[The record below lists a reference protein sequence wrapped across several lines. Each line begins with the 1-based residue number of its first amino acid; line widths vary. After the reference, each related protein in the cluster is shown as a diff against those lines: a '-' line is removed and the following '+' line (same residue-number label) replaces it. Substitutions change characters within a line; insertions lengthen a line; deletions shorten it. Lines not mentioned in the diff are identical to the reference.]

1 MGYQFD
7 FGKVLQGEYLELILE
22 GLQATMVVFVFSWI
36 IGLVLAVVLT
46 VIRAVEFKPT
56 QFLVAAFVEY
66 HRNVPMLIQLF
77 VWYFGFA
84 VVLPDAVND
93 YLNDLGAEIGYAI
106 VALALNKAAYM
117 SEDFRSGLR
126 SIHPAQMEA
135 ARSIGLTYLG
145 AMCWVILPQAIF
157 NVIPGI
163 VNQLTTIIKESS
175 LGSIIAVSE
184 LSYVMLQVNSNEVTK
199 PLQIF
204 GILAAVYFVLCF
216 ALSQATNWLER
227 RISSRRTGQVV
238 VEAVA

>member
-22 GLQATMVVFVFSWI
+22 GLQATMVVFVFSWV
-36 IGLVLAVVLT
+36 IGLVLAVILT
-46 VIRAVEFKPT
+46 VIRAIEFKPT

-84 VVLPDAVND
+84 VILPDAVND
-93 YLNDLGAEIGYAI
+93 YLNDIGAEIGYAI

-135 ARSIGLTYLG
+135 ARSIGLSYLG
-145 AMCWVILPQAIF
+145 AMSWVILPQAWRLALPALLGQTLILF
-157 NVIPGI
+157 KG
-163 VNQLTTIIKESS
+163 TS
-175 LGSIIAVSE
+175 LAAAIGVAE
-184 LSYVMLQVNSNEVTK
+184 LSYQARYIEEQSFRIFEAYGIATAIYMLISFAIMW
-199 PLQIF
+199 LSS
-204 GILAAVYFVLCF
+204 ILSKRYELRVK
-216 ALSQATNWLER
+216 
-227 RISSRRTGQVV
+227 
-238 VEAVA
+238 

>member
-7 FGKVLQGEYLELILE
+7 FGRVLQGEYLELILE

-36 IGLVLAVVLT
+36 IGLVLAVALT
-46 VIRAVEFKPT
+46 VVRAIEFKPT

-84 VVLPDAVND
+84 VILPDSVND
-93 YLNDLGAEIGYAI
+93 YLNDVGAEIGYAI

-145 AMCWVILPQAIF
+145 AMCWVILPQAWRLALPALLGQTLILF
-157 NVIPGI
+157 KG
-163 VNQLTTIIKESS
+163 TS
-175 LGSIIAVSE
+175 LAAAIGVAE
-184 LSYVMLQVNSNEVTK
+184 LSYQARYIEEQSFR
-199 PLQIF
+199 IF
-204 GILAAVYFVLCF
+204 EAYGIATAIYMIISF
-216 ALSQATNWLER
+216 AIMWLSSILSKRYELR
-227 RISSRRTGQVV
+227 VK
-238 VEAVA
+238 

>member
-56 QFLVAAFVEY
+56 QFIVAAFVEY

-145 AMCWVILPQAIF
+145 AMCWVILPQAWRLALPALLGQTLILF
-157 NVIPGI
+157 KG
-163 VNQLTTIIKESS
+163 TS
-175 LGSIIAVSE
+175 LAAAIGVAE
-184 LSYVMLQVNSNEVTK
+184 LSYQARYIEEQSFRIFEAYGIATAIYMLISFAIMW
-199 PLQIF
+199 LSS
-204 GILAAVYFVLCF
+204 ILSKRYELRVK
-216 ALSQATNWLER
+216 
-227 RISSRRTGQVV
+227 
-238 VEAVA
+238 

>member
-22 GLQATMVVFVFSWI
+22 GLQATMVVFVFSWL
-36 IGLVLAVVLT
+36 IGLVLAVILT
-46 VIRAVEFKPT
+46 IVRAIDFKPT

-84 VVLPDAVND
+84 VILPDTIND
-93 YLNDLGAEIGYAI
+93 YLNDIGAEIGYAI

-145 AMCWVILPQAIF
+145 AMCWVILPQAWRLALPALLGQTLILF
-157 NVIPGI
+157 KG
-163 VNQLTTIIKESS
+163 TS
-175 LGSIIAVSE
+175 LAAAIGVAE
-184 LSYVMLQVNSNEVTK
+184 LSYQARYIEEQSFRIFEAYGIATAIYMLISFAIMW
-199 PLQIF
+199 LSS
-204 GILAAVYFVLCF
+204 ILSKRYELRVK
-216 ALSQATNWLER
+216 
-227 RISSRRTGQVV
+227 
-238 VEAVA
+238 

>member
-7 FGKVLQGEYLELILE
+7 FGRVLQGEYLQLILE
-22 GLQATMVVFVFSWI
+22 GLQATMVVFIFSWI
-36 IGLVLAVVLT
+36 IGLVLAVILT
-46 VIRAVEFKPT
+46 VVRAIEFKPT

-84 VVLPDAVND
+84 VILPDAVND
-93 YLNDLGAEIGYAI
+93 YLNDVGAEIGYAI

-145 AMCWVILPQAIF
+145 AMSWVILPQAWRLALPALLGQTLILF
-157 NVIPGI
+157 KG
-163 VNQLTTIIKESS
+163 TS
-175 LGSIIAVSE
+175 LAAAIGVAE
-184 LSYVMLQVNSNEVTK
+184 LSYQARYIEEQSFRIFEAYGIATAIYMLISFAIMW
-199 PLQIF
+199 LSS
-204 GILAAVYFVLCF
+204 ILSKRYELRVK
-216 ALSQATNWLER
+216 
-227 RISSRRTGQVV
+227 
-238 VEAVA
+238 

>member
-126 SIHPAQMEA
+126 SIHPAQMES

-145 AMCWVILPQAIF
+145 AMCWVILPQAWRLALPALLGQTLILF
-157 NVIPGI
+157 KG
-163 VNQLTTIIKESS
+163 TS
-175 LGSIIAVSE
+175 LAAAIGVAE
-184 LSYVMLQVNSNEVTK
+184 LSYQARYIEEQSFRIFEAYGIATAIYMLISFAIMW
-199 PLQIF
+199 LSS
-204 GILAAVYFVLCF
+204 ILSKRYELRVK
-216 ALSQATNWLER
+216 
-227 RISSRRTGQVV
+227 
-238 VEAVA
+238 

>member
-22 GLQATMVVFVFSWI
+22 GLQATMVVFVFSWV

-93 YLNDLGAEIGYAI
+93 YLNDIGAEIGYAV

-145 AMCWVILPQAIF
+145 AMCWVILPQAWRLALPALLGQTLILF
-157 NVIPGI
+157 KG
-163 VNQLTTIIKESS
+163 TS
-175 LGSIIAVSE
+175 LAAAIGVAE
-184 LSYVMLQVNSNEVTK
+184 LSYQARYIEEQSFRIFEAYGIATAIYMLISFAIMW
-199 PLQIF
+199 LSS
-204 GILAAVYFVLCF
+204 ILSKRYELRVK
-216 ALSQATNWLER
+216 
-227 RISSRRTGQVV
+227 
-238 VEAVA
+238 

>member
-7 FGKVLQGEYLELILE
+7 FGKVLQGEFLELILE

-46 VIRAVEFKPT
+46 VIRAIEFKPT

-93 YLNDLGAEIGYAI
+93 YLNDIGAEIGYAI

-145 AMCWVILPQAIF
+145 AMTWVILPQAWRLALPALLGQTLILF
-157 NVIPGI
+157 KG
-163 VNQLTTIIKESS
+163 TS
-175 LGSIIAVSE
+175 LAAAIGVAE
-184 LSYVMLQVNSNEVTK
+184 LSYQARYIEEQSFRIFEAYGIATAIYMLISFAIMW
-199 PLQIF
+199 LSS
-204 GILAAVYFVLCF
+204 ILSKRYELRVK
-216 ALSQATNWLER
+216 
-227 RISSRRTGQVV
+227 
-238 VEAVA
+238 

>member
-145 AMCWVILPQAIF
+145 AMCWVILPQAWRLALPALLGQTLILF
-157 NVIPGI
+157 KG
-163 VNQLTTIIKESS
+163 TS
-175 LGSIIAVSE
+175 LAAAIGVAE
-184 LSYVMLQVNSNEVTK
+184 LSYQARYIEEQSFRIFEAYGIATAIYMLISFAIMW
-199 PLQIF
+199 LSS
-204 GILAAVYFVLCF
+204 ILSKRYELRVK
-216 ALSQATNWLER
+216 
-227 RISSRRTGQVV
+227 
-238 VEAVA
+238 

>member
-7 FGKVLQGEYLELILE
+7 FGKVLQGEYLGLILE
-22 GLQATMVVFVFSWI
+22 GLQATMLVFIFSWI
-36 IGLVLAVVLT
+36 IGLVLAVILT
-46 VIRAVEFKPT
+46 VIRAIEFKPT

-84 VVLPDAVND
+84 VILPDAAND
-93 YLNDLGAEIGYAI
+93 YLNDIGAEIGYAI

-145 AMCWVILPQAIF
+145 AMCWVILPQAWRLALPALLGQTLILF
-157 NVIPGI
+157 KG
-163 VNQLTTIIKESS
+163 TS
-175 LGSIIAVSE
+175 LAAAIGVAE
-184 LSYVMLQVNSNEVTK
+184 LSYQARYIEEQSFRIFEAYGIATAIYMLISFAIMW
-199 PLQIF
+199 LSS
-204 GILAAVYFVLCF
+204 ILSKRYELRVK
-216 ALSQATNWLER
+216 
-227 RISSRRTGQVV
+227 
-238 VEAVA
+238 

>member
-7 FGKVLQGEYLELILE
+7 FGRVLQGEYLQLILE

-36 IGLVLAVVLT
+36 IGLVLAVALT
-46 VIRAVEFKPT
+46 VVRAIEFKPT

-84 VVLPDAVND
+84 VILPDSVND
-93 YLNDLGAEIGYAI
+93 YLNDVGAEIGYAI

-145 AMCWVILPQAIF
+145 AMCWVILPQAWRLALPALLGQTLILF
-157 NVIPGI
+157 KG
-163 VNQLTTIIKESS
+163 TS
-175 LGSIIAVSE
+175 LAAAIGVAE
-184 LSYVMLQVNSNEVTK
+184 LSYQARYIEEQSFR
-199 PLQIF
+199 IF
-204 GILAAVYFVLCF
+204 EAYGIATAIYMIISF
-216 ALSQATNWLER
+216 AIMWLSSILSKRYELR
-227 RISSRRTGQVV
+227 VK
-238 VEAVA
+238 

>member
-7 FGKVLQGEYLELILE
+7 FGKVLQGEYLELILD

-56 QFLVAAFVEY
+56 QFIVAAFVEY

-145 AMCWVILPQAIF
+145 AMCWVILPQAWRLALPALLGQTLILF
-157 NVIPGI
+157 KG
-163 VNQLTTIIKESS
+163 TS
-175 LGSIIAVSE
+175 LAAAIGVAE
-184 LSYVMLQVNSNEVTK
+184 LSYQARYIEEQSFRIFEAYGIATAIYMLISFAIMW
-199 PLQIF
+199 LSS
-204 GILAAVYFVLCF
+204 ILSKRYELRVK
-216 ALSQATNWLER
+216 
-227 RISSRRTGQVV
+227 
-238 VEAVA
+238 

>member
-46 VIRAVEFKPT
+46 VIRAIEFKPT

-145 AMCWVILPQAIF
+145 AMTWVILPQAWRLALPALLGQTLILF
-157 NVIPGI
+157 KG
-163 VNQLTTIIKESS
+163 TS
-175 LGSIIAVSE
+175 LAAAIGVAE
-184 LSYVMLQVNSNEVTK
+184 LSYQARYIEEQSFRIFEAYGIATAIYMLISFAIMW
-199 PLQIF
+199 LSS
-204 GILAAVYFVLCF
+204 ILSKRYELRVK
-216 ALSQATNWLER
+216 
-227 RISSRRTGQVV
+227 
-238 VEAVA
+238 

>member
-22 GLQATMVVFVFSWI
+22 GLQATMVVFIFSWI
-36 IGLVLAVVLT
+36 IGLVLAVILT
-46 VIRAVEFKPT
+46 VVRAIEFKPT

-84 VVLPDAVND
+84 VILPDAVND
-93 YLNDLGAEIGYAI
+93 YLNDVGAEIGYAI

-135 ARSIGLTYLG
+135 ARSIGLSYLG
-145 AMCWVILPQAIF
+145 AMCWVILPQAWRLALPALLGQTLILF
-157 NVIPGI
+157 KG
-163 VNQLTTIIKESS
+163 TS
-175 LGSIIAVSE
+175 LAAAIGVAE
-184 LSYVMLQVNSNEVTK
+184 LSYQARYIEEQSFRIFEVYGIATAIYMLISFAIMWVSS
-199 PLQIF
+199 
-204 GILAAVYFVLCF
+204 ILSKRYELRVK
-216 ALSQATNWLER
+216 
-227 RISSRRTGQVV
+227 
-238 VEAVA
+238 

>member
-56 QFLVAAFVEY
+56 QFVVAAFVEY

-145 AMCWVILPQAIF
+145 AMCWVILPQAWRLALPALLGQTLILF
-157 NVIPGI
+157 KG
-163 VNQLTTIIKESS
+163 TS
-175 LGSIIAVSE
+175 LAAAIGVAE
-184 LSYVMLQVNSNEVTK
+184 LSYQARYIEEQSFRIFEAYGIATAIYMLISFAIMW
-199 PLQIF
+199 LSS
-204 GILAAVYFVLCF
+204 ILSKRYELRVK
-216 ALSQATNWLER
+216 
-227 RISSRRTGQVV
+227 
-238 VEAVA
+238 

>member
-36 IGLVLAVVLT
+36 IGLVLAVALT
-46 VIRAVEFKPT
+46 VVRAIEFKPT

-93 YLNDLGAEIGYAI
+93 YLNDVGAEIGYAI

-145 AMCWVILPQAIF
+145 AMCWVILPQAWRLALPALLGQTLILF
-157 NVIPGI
+157 KG
-163 VNQLTTIIKESS
+163 TS
-175 LGSIIAVSE
+175 LAAAIGVAE
-184 LSYVMLQVNSNEVTK
+184 LSYQARYIEEQSFR
-199 PLQIF
+199 IF
-204 GILAAVYFVLCF
+204 EAYGIATAIYMIISF
-216 ALSQATNWLER
+216 AIMWLSSILSKRYELR
-227 RISSRRTGQVV
+227 VK
-238 VEAVA
+238 